1 MKTATYHIKGMTCH
15 ACETVLTMDLEDAGL
30 KPTRVDHATGTL
42 VIDLEGDEAIQRV
55 KQIIEQSNE
64 KKYTVTSIE

>member
-1 MKTATYHIKGMTCH
+1 MKTATYHITGMTCH

-30 KPTRVDHATGTL
+30 KPTHVDHTTGAL
-42 VIDLEGDEAIQRV
+42 VIDLADDEAVQRV

-64 KKYTVTSIE
+64 RKYTVTSIE